1 MSPGKAINQ
10 SPFRAAAGPRAAE
23 GEARYEPKA
32 HYGKIDQPMNQKLEP
47 LNSNEV
53 LWLQTQLENAIK
65 FVERFSTPPLT
76 LAALDRAF
84 AAWLVSDPPPSRHQ
98 CHHELCAAFRRDA
111 ALPRLTL
118 RPWILVNLCWIDPDP
133 KDFRTRRPPLT
144 RSRRLHH
151 LSRKFCGKTVG
162 DARNQFPRRLIAPHL
177 SGCSRNRERIE
188 ECSA

>member
-1 MSPGKAINQ
+1 MIQRRRRGEELAQGVSPGKAINQ

-84 AAWLVSDPPPSRHQ
+84 AAWLAGPPPADINGIINCVPPSVETRH
-98 CHHELCAAFRRDA
+98 CRVSLS
-111 ALPRLTL
+111 ALGSWLT
-118 RPWILVNLCWIDPDP
+118 
-133 KDFRTRRPPLT
+133 
-144 RSRRLHH
+144 
-151 LSRKFCGKTVG
+151 
-162 DARNQFPRRLIAPHL
+162 
-177 SGCSRNRERIE
+177 
-188 ECSA
+188 SAG